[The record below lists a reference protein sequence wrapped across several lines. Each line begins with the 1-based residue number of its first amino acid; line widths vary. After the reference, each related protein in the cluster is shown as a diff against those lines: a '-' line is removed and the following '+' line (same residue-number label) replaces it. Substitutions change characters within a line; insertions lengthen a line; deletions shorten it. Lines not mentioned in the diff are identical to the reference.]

1 MLEIYIEKVEGL
13 KKDGT
18 TPYSF
23 DRYWLR
29 DSNNTNI
36 RLELKCPYDDLAKQ
50 GFLFVINSLNELQ
63 KKGK

>member
-23 DRYWLR
+23 ERYWLR
-29 DSNNTNI
+29 DSNHPNI

-63 KKGK
+63 KKGN

>member
-23 DRYWLR
+23 ERYWLR
-29 DSNNTNI
+29 DSINTSI
-36 RLELKCPYDDLAKQ
+36 RLELNCPYDDLAKQ
-50 GFLFVINSLNELQ
+50 GFLFVIKTLNDLQ